1 MDEKWTA
8 DDIPDLTGKVIIV
21 TGSNSGIGFE
31 AAKEFARKGALTIL
45 ACRNMNKAQA
55 AQDLIQASSPNA
67 HAEIMRL
74 DLANLDSVYEFASEF
89 HERFTRLDVL
99 VNNAGIMM
107 APLTIT
113 VDGFENHFATNY
125 LGHFALTGL
134 LLDLLLTTP
143 RSRVV
148 NVSSSGHR
156 MGRMDFRNLMFE
168 SKGSYSPMRA
178 YARSKLA
185 NLLFTYELQRRY
197 NAANIDA
204 IAVAAH
210 PGMSNTRLGRY
221 LETKWYFKILIPSMH
236 WIMQSAAKGA
246 LPTLRAAVDPRVK
259 GCDYYGPS
267 GFLEM
272 RGYPVIV
279 QSSNASHNEATAQ
292 ELWTISKQL
301 TNVQFT
307 QLDERTETE
316 ESAVI

>member
-1 MDEKWTA
+1 
-8 DDIPDLTGKVIIV
+8 
-21 TGSNSGIGFE
+21 
-31 AAKEFARKGALTIL
+31 
-45 ACRNMNKAQA
+45 
-55 AQDLIQASSPNA
+55 
-67 HAEIMRL
+67 
-74 DLANLDSVYEFASEF
+74 
-89 HERFTRLDVL
+89 
-99 VNNAGIMM
+99 
-107 APLTIT
+107 
-113 VDGFENHFATNY
+113 
-125 LGHFALTGL
+125 
-134 LLDLLLTTP
+134 
-143 RSRVV
+143 
-148 NVSSSGHR
+148 
-156 MGRMDFRNLMFE
+156 MDFRNLMFE

-246 LPTLRAAVDPRVK
+246 LPTLRAGVDPRVK

-279 QSSNASHNEATAQ
+279 QSSNASHNETTAR
-292 ELWTISKQL
+292 ELWTIFKQL

>member
-74 DLANLDSVYEFASEF
+74 DLANLDSVYQFAREF